1 MCHQKTG
8 RTWIPCPSGWQNIGS
23 VGLGNLIRFRKLDCS
38 PKHPANSWEFQLACA
53 KLGPNTESVK
63 SMCVFADKSDCW
75 EMDVVQQ
82 TCLKGSGSG
91 VWESGTRIVRMKS
104 GQRIY
109 TAFNCRSESTL
120 HPQLTEPETRGKVS
134 ADIYLY
140 QDWARI
146 GLFWQ
151 IVKTCKNHLVVVIT
165 TSA

>member
-82 TCLKGSGSG
+82 TCLKGSGVRCLG
-91 VWESGTRIVRMKS
+91 VWHQNCSDEIRAKDLYSLQQWIHPPPTTYGTRNERQSFGRHLPLSRLGSYWFVLANR
-104 GQRIY
+104 
-109 TAFNCRSESTL
+109 
-120 HPQLTEPETRGKVS
+120 
-134 ADIYLY
+134 
-140 QDWARI
+140 
-146 GLFWQ
+146 
-151 IVKTCKNHLVVVIT
+151 KNM
-165 TSA
+165 